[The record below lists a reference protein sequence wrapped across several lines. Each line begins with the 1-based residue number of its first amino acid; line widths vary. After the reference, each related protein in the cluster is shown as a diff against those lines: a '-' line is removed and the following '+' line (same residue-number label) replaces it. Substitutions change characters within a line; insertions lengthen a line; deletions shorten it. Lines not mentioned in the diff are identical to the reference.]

1 MEDRMASRL
10 RFDMG
15 QRYCAATLST
25 ASLFA
30 IALTLVQPAFA
41 QSSPQGTQT
50 NTCVGDNTGI
60 TLSPGFCAT
69 VFADNIGYVR
79 HMVVA
84 PNGVLYVNTWSG
96 RYYHNDTPPAGGF
109 LVALKDTKGAGRAD
123 VIERFGDGVP
133 QGSAG
138 GTGIALFNGAL
149 YAEQNDKIIR
159 YALPTDSIVPNGPPQ
174 IVLSGLPLTGD
185 HPMHPFIIDVQ
196 GQMDGYSSPSMA
208 ATNSRRTGRSFI
220 TPSKAHGSRPRK

>member
-1 MEDRMASRL
+1 MEDRMASRI
-10 RFDMG
+10 RFDIG
-15 QRYCAATLST
+15 QRYCAAALST

-50 NTCVGDNTGI
+50 NTCVGDNAGI

-69 VFADNIGYVR
+69 VFADNIGHVR

-109 LVALKDTKGAGRAD
+109 LVAFKDTK
-123 VIERFGDGVP
+123 
-133 QGSAG
+133 SAG
-138 GTGIALFNGAL
+138 A
-149 YAEQNDKIIR
+149 
-159 YALPTDSIVPNGPPQ
+159 PT
-174 IVLSGLPLTGD
+174 
-185 HPMHPFIIDVQ
+185 
-196 GQMDGYSSPSMA
+196 
-208 ATNSRRTGRSFI
+208 
-220 TPSKAHGSRPRK
+220 

>member
-1 MEDRMASRL
+1 MASRI

-15 QRYCAATLST
+15 QRYCAAALST

-50 NTCVGDNTGI
+50 NPCVGDNAGI

-69 VFADNIGYVR
+69 VFADNIGHVR

-96 RYYHNDTPPAGGF
+96 RYYHNDTPPAAAF
-109 LVALKDTKGAGRAD
+109 WWRSRTRRA
-123 VIERFGDGVP
+123 P
-133 QGSAG
+133 A
-138 GTGIALFNGAL
+138 A
-149 YAEQNDKIIR
+149 
-159 YALPTDSIVPNGPPQ
+159 PT
-174 IVLSGLPLTGD
+174 
-185 HPMHPFIIDVQ
+185 
-196 GQMDGYSSPSMA
+196 
-208 ATNSRRTGRSFI
+208 
-220 TPSKAHGSRPRK
+220 